1 MRLLRFFLVAILLL
15 PPSAAGQETATR
27 EPTNKQAESSEL
39 VVDINRASVEEF
51 TKLPGIGPALA
62 RRIVAFRE
70 KHGPFRRVED
80 LLAIRGIGHKKWK
93 AIHGYLRVGDVT
105 VKK

>member
-1 MRLLRFFLVAILLL
+1 MTPALSLVILLAVL
-15 PPSAAGQETATR
+15 PVPSISLSEYAQERSATNQ
-27 EPTNKQAESSEL
+27 PSF
-39 VVDINRASVEEF
+39 VIDINQATAEEF
-51 TKLPGIGPALA
+51 QKLPGIGPALA

-93 AIHGYLRVGDVT
+93 AIRAYLRVSDAPGT
-105 VKK
+105 K